1 MGWETRETAGVGQA
15 RGTRP
20 PKSEYLAA
28 WAAGHGGH
36 DPASGGRAE
45 RAWFDLVFRVAG
57 PLRRVHPDAIT
68 AAAVLVAALAAAVAG
83 GDARWCLLAGALV
96 VISALLDGV
105 DGAVAVMTGRA
116 TRWGHLVD
124 SLGDRLAEA
133 LFAFA
138 LYEAGA
144 PWQLCASAAAFGWL
158 QEYARARA
166 AAGGVSDLL
175 VVTVAERPT
184 RVIAAALGLLAAGLL
199 GPESLGE
206 LDAEL
211 AVFCGAVAWVS
222 LGLVGLVQLL
232 HALRR
237 ALR

>member
-1 MGWETRETAGVGQA
+1 MSSKWETRETAPAGPSPGSREA
-15 RGTRP
+15 
-20 PKSEYLAA
+20 YLAA
-28 WAAGHGGH
+28 WADSHGGH
-36 DPASGGRAE
+36 DPAGGGRAE

-57 PLRRVHPDAIT
+57 PLRRVHPDVLT
-68 AAAVLVAALAAAVAG
+68 AAAVVVAGLAAALAG
-83 GDARWCLLAGALV
+83 GDARWCLLAAALV
-96 VISALLDGV
+96 AVSALLDGV
-105 DGAVAVMTGRA
+105 DGAVAVLTGRA

-133 LFAFA
+133 FFGLA

-144 PWQLCASAAAFGWL
+144 PWQLCAVAVAFGWL

-166 AAGGVSDLL
+166 AAGGVTDIL
-175 VVTVAERPT
+175 VVTVAERPM
-184 RVIAAALGLLAAGLL
+184 RVIATVLALLAAGLL
-199 GPESLGE
+199 GPDSVGE

-211 AVFCGAVAWVS
+211 AAFCGAVAWVS
-222 LGLVGLVQLL
+222 LGLVGFVQLL

>member
-1 MGWETRETAGVGQA
+1 MSAKWEARETGRNGQ
-15 RGTRP
+15 P
-20 PKSEYLAA
+20 PGSREAYLAA
-28 WAAGHGGH
+28 WADSHGGH
-36 DPASGGRAE
+36 DPAGGGRAE

-57 PLRRVHPDAIT
+57 PLRPVHPDALT
-68 AAAVLVAALAAAVAG
+68 ATALVVAALAAVVAG
-83 GDARWCLLAGALV
+83 GDARWCLLAALLV
-96 VISALLDGV
+96 AVSALLDGV
-105 DGAVAVMTGRA
+105 DGAVAVMTDRA

-133 LFAFA
+133 LFGFA

-144 PWQLCASAAAFGWL
+144 PWQLCAVAVASGWL

-166 AAGGVSDLL
+166 VAGGVTDIL

-184 RVIAAALGLLAAGLL
+184 RVIATVLALLAAGVL
-199 GPESLGE
+199 GPDKVGE
-206 LDAEL
+206 LDAEM
-211 AVFCGAVAWVS
+211 AAFCGAVAWVS

>member
-1 MGWETRETAGVGQA
+1 MSSKWETRETPPAGAAPGSREA
-15 RGTRP
+15 
-20 PKSEYLAA
+20 YLAA
-28 WAAGHGGH
+28 WADSHGGH
-36 DPASGGRAE
+36 DPAGGGRAE
-45 RAWFDLVFRVAG
+45 RAWFALVFRAAG
-57 PLRRVHPDAIT
+57 PLRRVHPDALT
-68 AAAVLVAALAAAVAG
+68 AAAVVVAAVAAAVAG
-83 GDARWCLLAGALV
+83 GDARWCLLAAALV
-96 VISALLDGV
+96 AVSALLDGV

-116 TRWGHLVD
+116 TRWGHLLD

-133 LFAFA
+133 LFGFA

-144 PWQLCASAAAFGWL
+144 PWQLCAAAVATGWL

-166 AAGGVSDLL
+166 AAGGVTDIL

-184 RVIAAALGLLAAGLL
+184 RVIATVVALLAAGLL
-199 GPESLGE
+199 GPDKVGE
-206 LDAEL
+206 LDAEM
-211 AVFCGAVAWVS
+211 AAFSGAVAWVS